1 MQVISQKP
9 KTINQELFLW
19 NIAKVIDLKINDK
32 LEGAQ
37 LAIITD
43 SSLLGYREKNQLSK
57 TKSINI
63 EGIPKLSTIGLYKKG
78 QYRKDLSNPI
88 GYISNYP
95 LNGRQYLIDTLYDY
109 HNKGLRVIGKY
120 AISIPNYVGGCSFD
134 DAMDFA
140 VSSDQILDFDGDMVY
155 EYILNG
161 CNIVQKGKIVK
172 SVVKDTIFNE
182 LNYIS
187 YFMESIKFID
197 QDIFKKCESFLNEE
211 IRNLR

>member
-19 NIAKVIDLKINDK
+19 NIARVVDLKISER
-32 LEGAQ
+32 LEGAG
-37 LAIITD
+37 LAIVTD
-43 SSLLGYREKNQLSK
+43 SSVLGYKEKTQLSK
-57 TKSINI
+57 IQSINI
-63 EGIPKLSTIGLYKKG
+63 EGIPKLSTIGLYKRG
-78 QYRKDLSNPI
+78 QYQKSLSTKI

-95 LNGRQYLIDTLYDY
+95 LNGRQYLIDTLYDV
-109 HNKGLRVIGKY
+109 HTKGLRVIGKY
-120 AISIPNYVGGCSFD
+120 AISIPNYIGGCSFD

-161 CNIVQKGKIVK
+161 CRVVQKGKIVK
-172 SVVKDTIFNE
+172 SVVKDAIFNE

-187 YFMESIKFID
+187 YFIESIKFID
-197 QDIFKKCESFLNEE
+197 QDILKKCESFLNEE